1 MQLQVVQERWEWM
14 RMKLN
19 KSTTT
24 PRFILALKQGLI
36 LLLIF
41 LALLLQTQDEAK
53 VIFDEIVLFCPT

>member
-1 MQLQVVQERWEWM
+1 M

-19 KSTTT
+19 KSTTM
-24 PRFILALKQGLI
+24 PRFILALQQGLI

-53 VIFDEIVLFCPT
+53 VIFDEIVLFCPP

>member
-1 MQLQVVQERWEWM
+1 MQLQERWEWM

-24 PRFILALKQGLI
+24 PRFILALEQGLI

-41 LALLLQTQDEAK
+41 LALLLRNQDEAK
-53 VIFDEIVLFCPT
+53 VIFDEIVLFCPP